1 MAKSVKKAKTDGK
14 GTHDYAF
21 YEQRVGCDKL
31 INLIT

>member
-21 YEQRVGCDKL
+21 YDNGWAV
-31 INLIT
+31 TS